1 MKREGRQHGHVITHV
16 TVRDREV
23 RNSARDGS
31 GCRQK
36 MPSKPTNHSK
46 FTGKCGRA
54 RCRGCHLDSVNK
66 SKPKTKGE
74 QKNRSCDILTNYRML
89 SWRLVHTQGMGKSPS
104 LCSGESATTMLAQ
117 FIGEDDF
124 EPLDLDLDEESEYR
138 ESIIEEKLKDDYLQ
152 WENQH
157 YEMRNLCKLEALLPS
172 AFHPLDGSRSSSF
185 SSLWGFEMLQ
195 PFSSSEDDDRSWID
209 SDGEEERQSLLIS
222 TILHCL

>member
-1 MKREGRQHGHVITHV
+1 MKMKREGRQHEHVIPHV
-16 TVRDREV
+16 TVRDRED
-23 RNSARDGS
+23 RNSERDGS
-31 GCRQK
+31 DVGGRKCL
-36 MPSKPTNHSK
+36 P
-46 FTGKCGRA
+46 KCGRA
-54 RCRGCHLDSVNK
+54 RCRGCHLDPVNK
-66 SKPKTKGE
+66 SKRKTKGE

-104 LCSGESATTMLAQ
+104 LCSGESVATMLSR
-117 FIGEDDF
+117 FNGEGDF
-124 EPLDLDLDEESEYR
+124 EPLDRLDLDEESEYT
-138 ESIIEEKLKDDYLQ
+138 ESVEEELKDEYLQ

-195 PFSSSEDDDRSWID
+195 PFSSSEDDDRRWID
-209 SDGEEERQSLLIS
+209 SDREEERQLLLIS

>member
-1 MKREGRQHGHVITHV
+1 MKRDGRQHGHVITHV

-36 MPSKPTNHSK
+36 VPSKPTNNSK

-66 SKPKTKGE
+66 SKRKTKGE
-74 QKNRSCDILTNYRML
+74 QKNRSCDILTNYAI
-89 SWRLVHTQGMGKSPS
+89 
-104 LCSGESATTMLAQ
+104 LCSSESATTMLAQ

-124 EPLDLDLDEESEYR
+124 EPLDLDLDEESEYK
-138 ESIIEEKLKDDYLQ
+138 ESVIEEELKDDYLQ
-152 WENQH
+152 WENQN

-185 SSLWGFEMLQ
+185 SSFWGFEMLQ
-195 PFSSSEDDDRSWID
+195 PFSSSEDDDRRWID
-209 SDGEEERQSLLIS
+209 SDG
-222 TILHCL
+222 